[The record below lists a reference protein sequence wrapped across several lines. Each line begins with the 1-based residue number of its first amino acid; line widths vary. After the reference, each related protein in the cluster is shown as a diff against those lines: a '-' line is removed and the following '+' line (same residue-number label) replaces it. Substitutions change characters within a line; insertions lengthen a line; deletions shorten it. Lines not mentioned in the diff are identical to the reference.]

1 MRGEWNLRDW
11 EYEYY
16 SRILRTKIEYAY
28 RHKNEEVSL
37 TGYDLNPQNVS
48 DLLEYM
54 GWEDDDFEHNGWEQ
68 DCWQHF
74 YKDGY
79 DTKLT
84 VFSCGMT
91 FKLCIVFY
99 EEQV

>member
-16 SRILRTKIEYAY
+16 SSILRTKIEYAY
-28 RHKNEEVSL
+28 QHKNEEVSL
-37 TGYDLNPQNVS
+37 NEYDLNPENVA
-48 DLLEYM
+48 DLLKHM

-68 DCWQHF
+68 DCWQYF
-74 YKDGY
+74 YKEDY

-99 EEQV
+99 EE

>member
-16 SRILRTKIEYAY
+16 SRILLTKIEYAY
-28 RHKNEEVSL
+28 AHKNEEVSL
-37 TGYDLNPQNVS
+37 NAYDLNPQNVS

-54 GWEDDDFEHNGWEQ
+54 GWSDEDFEHNGWEQ
-68 DCWQHF
+68 DCCQHF
-74 YKDGY
+74 YKEGY
-79 DTKLT
+79 DTQLT

-99 EEQV
+99 EE